1 LFLRSC
7 CCSCFASWRRHP
19 TSDPSVFYCLF
30 VFIYRWVSRH
40 RRLFFIRV
48 FRKGG
53 LREGLGCLWM
63 LWCLQ
68 IFLLGFGARE
78 KRRQHGW
85 RVRCDRFRHRPQG
98 MHS

>member
-1 LFLRSC
+1 
-7 CCSCFASWRRHP
+7 
-19 TSDPSVFYCLF
+19 
-30 VFIYRWVSRH
+30 
-40 RRLFFIRV
+40 
-48 FRKGG
+48 
-53 LREGLGCLWM
+53 M

-78 KRRQHGW
+78 KRRQNGW